1 MPCFFCVEAPIRE
14 VMNAHADDYMHN
26 LAKAALRDLR
36 CSVQLGERE
45 PRERAERA
53 ERERE
58 SRETAERE
66 PRDSHGTPVARP
78 ALAPSKLGLI
88 VARSSAVPFPLFPAL
103 AAFLLQSGVLFTGE
117 VGEAHCLAQGEA
129 GGENHWDK
137 FLETPGAQAAA
148 RAELEALGVEMG
160 GGL

>member
-1 MPCFFCVEAPIRE
+1 MRE
-14 VMNAHADDYMHN
+14 SLNERE
-26 LAKAALRDLR
+26 LRMR
-36 CSVQLGERE
+36 ESRERERE
-45 PRERAERA
+45 PRDGRERAER
-53 ERERE
+53 
-58 SRETAERE
+58 E
-66 PRDSHGTPVARP
+66 PRYTSCAACTCSVEVGAPRRTVERRAVPSLSCTRSV
-78 ALAPSKLGLI
+78 LAP
-88 VARSSAVPFPLFPAL
+88 
-103 AAFLLQSGVLFTGE
+103 SGVLFTGE

>member
-36 CSVQLGERE
+36 CSVQL
-45 PRERAERA
+45 
-53 ERERE
+53 
-58 SRETAERE
+58 
-66 PRDSHGTPVARP
+66 
-78 ALAPSKLGLI
+78 
-88 VARSSAVPFPLFPAL
+88 
-103 AAFLLQSGVLFTGE
+103 GVLFTGE